1 MADTNIQDLIN
12 QVLIRLEDVQTKQS
26 SMSRQ
31 LDSTSEQVTE
41 LYRTLRGSNGHPGIV
56 TEVALLREKINAMS
70 GNDAKSDREMEK
82 ADSNKITYSWFIEK
96 VIFPVITPA
105 VVAVIIYLLFNVVPH
120 VKEVIP

>member
-70 GNDAKSDREMEK
+70 ASSSKPDTDTS
-82 ADSNKITYSWFIEK
+82 DSNKITYSWLIEK

-105 VVAVIIYLLFNVVPH
+105 IVALIIYVLFDVVPY
-120 VKEVIP
+120 VKDAVPK